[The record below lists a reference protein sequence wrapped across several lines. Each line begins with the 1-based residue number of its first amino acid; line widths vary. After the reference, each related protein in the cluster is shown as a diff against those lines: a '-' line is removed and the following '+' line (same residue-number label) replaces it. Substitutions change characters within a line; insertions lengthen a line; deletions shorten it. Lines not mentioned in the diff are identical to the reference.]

1 MAKKKRRG
9 YDWKPAT
16 HRWVRDRKNKWLT
29 NSSFW
34 YPKKK
39 KLKKSIGS
47 EDMSSSPLLSLFEF
61 LNKQSPEVASRMAA
75 RGLIWSPERHRWI
88 RKPDVSTEAVLPQT
102 RYAQQGFGRGIG
114 APTEPEKPSLTGKG
128 AKIAELEDAKDLSD
142 WEKEFLSS
150 IKDQFEK
157 RGSLSDK
164 QWAIVEKIAAKH
176 EKQAA
181 LDSGEIE
188 AQPLPPVLKKLDKL
202 KKFMPEKHVQAIES
216 MSNQVKAG
224 GTLSE
229 KQEDY
234 LQIIEDNAKKQKKG
248 MTEQASGN
256 IIIRPSTGHG
266 GSIQRLEN
274 LVEVS
279 GKGAFHPQARKWL
292 EENGFEWGGPMSG
305 KMVLPL
311 TPEDRASINQEAE
324 EELNRQV
331 KKNPELASFGGGLD
345 SRRREIVIETLNKKI
360 ESVMDKMPDLR
371 KKGFSLKRPDPS
383 AKGFNRDTPK
393 VWKMLLGRK

>member
-1 MAKKKRRG
+1 MAKKKRKG
-9 YDWKPAT
+9 YDWKPST
-16 HRWVRDRKNKWLT
+16 HRWVKSSKNKWLT

-34 YPKKK
+34 NPKKN
-39 KLKKSIGS
+39 KLRKSSGGDS
-47 EDMSSSPLLSLFEF
+47 MNSSPLTSLYEF

-75 RGLIWSPERHRWI
+75 RGLIWSPQKHRWI
-88 RKPDVSTEAVLPQT
+88 LKPEITSEHELPQT
-102 RYAQQGFGRGIG
+102 RYAQQGFGSIG
-114 APTEPEKPSLTGKG
+114 APVKPEKPALTGKG
-128 AKIAELEDAKDLSD
+128 SKIAELVDAQGLSD

-157 RGSLSDK
+157 KGSLSDK
-164 QWAIVEKIAAKH
+164 QWAIVDKIASKH

-224 GTLSE
+224 STLSE

-256 IIIRPSTGHG
+256 IIIRPSTGRG
-266 GSIQRLEN
+266 GSLSNIEN
-274 LVEVS
+274 LVEIS

-292 EENGFEWGGPMSG
+292 EENGFEWGGPMTG

-311 TPEDRASINQEAE
+311 TPENRASIKQEAE
-324 EELNRQV
+324 EELSRQV
-331 KKNPELASFGGGLD
+331 KENPELASFGGGLD
-345 SRRREIVIETLNKKI
+345 TKRREIVTETLNKKI
-360 ESVMDKMPDLR
+360 ESVMKLIPQLR
-371 KKGFSLKRPDPS
+371 DKGFTLKRPDPS
-383 AKGFNRDTPK
+383 AKGYKDTPK
-393 VWKMLLGRK
+393 LWKMLLGRK